1 MLARCYNVYES
12 EVKMLIKTKLMNI
25 APQLIDTPRYADE
38 IKAIFTEQFEDLG
51 VEVTTYPYGDE
62 IGKNQITASGFFE
75 AQEWD
80 FEFTNDPEENLFLT
94 NIELQLIMH
103 SEDKPICI
111 NNTDWQFLAHQ
122 VEQTIAHEMIHRDQ
136 SRKRFHTKGGESY
149 PIYDDHL
156 SEEDKRIVYLSDPD
170 EIDAYA
176 NDVALDMLKRYTYMA
191 AYARL
196 REYKKITQTECPILC
211 EYIDTF
217 GWNSDTVH
225 TLLKK
230 ALKRLET

>member
-1 MLARCYNVYES
+1 VYES
-12 EVKMLIKTKLMNI
+12 EVTDMMLKNKLKKI
-25 APQLIDTPRYADE
+25 QPQIVNQPLYADE
-38 IKAIFTEQFEDLG
+38 IQAIFHEQFEELG
-51 VEVTTYPYGDE
+51 VEVTTHPYGDE
-62 IGKNQITASGFFE
+62 IGENQVTASGYFE

-80 FEFTNDPEENLFLT
+80 FEEFMDPVDLI
-94 NIELQLIMH
+94 NIELQLILH
-103 SEDKPICI
+103 NEDRPICI
-111 NNTDWQFLAHQ
+111 NNTDWLFLKHQ

-136 SRKRFHTKGGESY
+136 SKKRFIVKGGESY

-176 NDVALDMLKRYTYMA
+176 NDIALDLLRGYTYMQ

-196 REYKKITQTECPILC
+196 REYNKITQEESPILC

-217 GWNSDTVH
+217 GWNSETVH

>member
-1 MLARCYNVYES
+1 MYES
-12 EVKMLIKTKLMNI
+12 EVKMIIDKNDAQIKTRLMNI
-25 APQLIDTPRYADE
+25 APQMINTPRYADE

-51 VEVTTYPYGDE
+51 VEVTTYPLDE
-62 IGKNQITASGFFE
+62 IGENQITSSGFFE

-80 FEFTNDPEENLFLT
+80 FEEFDDPIDLI

-103 SEDKPICI
+103 SEDQPICI

-136 SRKRFHTKGGESY
+136 SRKRFIVKGGESY

-176 NDVALDMLKRYTYMA
+176 NDVALDLLKRYTYMA

-196 REYKKITQTECPILC
+196 REYKKITQEECPILC